1 MNSGQKSKHKGPTK
15 FFDVKRKQDT
25 GHWWIYNL
33 NCKKSAKK
41 KVFRRKKTT
50 NIVSPNMFKDFEET
64 KKGHLMFWRPK
75 DTMKGKRHNFS
86 CHKQKDKGYLV
97 YLQGKLEEV
106 GYGWGI
112 FNLKYHKTA

>member
-1 MNSGQKSKHKGPTK
+1 
-15 FFDVKRKQDT
+15 
-25 GHWWIYNL
+25 
-33 NCKKSAKK
+33 
-41 KVFRRKKTT
+41 
-50 NIVSPNMFKDFEET
+50 MFKDFEET

-112 FNLKYHKTA
+112 FNLKYHKTAERTHFSDNQKARKVLALFLHVLTERQQLQFWTVSINKKGTVYVISFWEPQNKQ